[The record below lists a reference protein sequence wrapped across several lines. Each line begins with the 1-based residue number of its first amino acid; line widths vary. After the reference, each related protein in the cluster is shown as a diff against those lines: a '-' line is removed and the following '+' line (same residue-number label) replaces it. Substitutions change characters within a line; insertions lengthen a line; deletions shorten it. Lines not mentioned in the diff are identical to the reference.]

1 MKQEKLNLYRID
13 MKYIR
18 NLHNVDDRVS
28 SVSPQIGKQHRIY
41 VGTVVVCNEHK
52 YLIPLS
58 HPVEKHK
65 KMSPRA
71 DFDKIIDKK
80 GKLLGVLNYNLMIPV
95 EDKQL
100 VKINLKEDKRDTIAE
115 KHYKQLCIDELK
127 WCRQKSTL
135 VVGAIM
141 IVLGSLSSLG
151 YGPLACVKIIGMQFL
166 DFFDFLTN
174 SVMMPIAAL
183 MTSLFVSK
191 VVGVDRMEEEI
202 RHGESKFRRK
212 KIFVV
217 MIKYLCPIFAI
228 IILVSSVANA
238 FGWIS
243 M

>member
-28 SVSPQIGKQHRIY
+28 SVSPQIVKQHRIY

-127 WCRQKSTL
+127 WCRKNAEIIINKANCLYKLCMGQSNYK
-135 VVGAIM
+135 G
-141 IVLGSLSSLG
+141 
-151 YGPLACVKIIGMQFL
+151 KIRCL
-166 DFFDFLTN
+166 DFEKLEKECSRYN
-174 SVMMPIAAL
+174 N
-183 MTSLFVSK
+183 K
-191 VVGVDRMEEEI
+191 
-202 RHGESKFRRK
+202 
-212 KIFVV
+212 
-217 MIKYLCPIFAI
+217 
-228 IILVSSVANA
+228 
-238 FGWIS
+238 
-243 M
+243 